1 MASLKYVPHKVGCPV
16 GHDQRVEQQV
26 SVLVKVREAR
36 TRFYCQGCGG
46 ASEWEQVELSPEE
59 RLLEWPTS

>member
-1 MASLKYVPHKVGCPV
+1 MASLKYVPHKDGCPV

-26 SVLVKVREAR
+26 SVLVKLREGS

-46 ASEWEQVELSPEE
+46 ASEWELVELPAGE
-59 RLLEWPTS
+59 RLLEWPE